1 MDPWVGKIKFNL
13 VLASCI
19 PNLFKT
25 FNKVQMQELCA
36 GPQPRE
42 LDGREVRAMVHLR
55 LQTGLLVRSQASPPH
70 FPRPYKEDI
79 Q

>member
-1 MDPWVGKIKFNL
+1 MVHEFF
-13 VLASCI
+13 
-19 PNLFKT
+19 PNGA
-25 FNKVQMQELCA
+25 KVQMQELCA